1 MIGIGERSIDNL
13 LVDNESF
20 ATITPEFKPQA
31 VARGQTP
38 PIHYVAVTQAP
49 IPESQPASSPSVLYK
64 SKAAVDAK

>member
-20 ATITPEFKPQA
+20 ATITPDFKPQA

-38 PIHYVAVTQAP
+38 PIHHVAVTQAP
-49 IPESQPASSPSVLYK
+49 VPESQPASSPSVLYK